1 MRTYSK
7 KIIQYEDAQNM
18 NDDKSIHIKLELTK
32 NPQEKTLTLTVHLN
46 PNAPNIITHE
56 DHISWTFTREEQDFL
71 YDAITILRN
80 KKPFPTPA
88 PHKTT
93 PTTYPPQTTDDA
105 INEAIQ
111 KHTTANHQYSS
122 DTQETIDAIIKAKS
136 NQL

>member
-1 MRTYSK
+1 
-7 KIIQYEDAQNM
+7 M

-105 INEAIQ
+105 INEGFSRMVRECSAVKCPLYDFRPYQ
-111 KHTTANHQYSS
+111 
-122 DTQETIDAIIKAKS
+122 AKEPVGH
-136 NQL
+136 